1 MSSDVVMEGEKTG
14 AGDISLQE
22 QEQNIATL
30 ASKVREDPLK
40 KVIIFYQQSKMLF
53 SKRKLLY

>member
-1 MSSDVVMEGEKTG
+1 MVMEGEKTG

-40 KVIIFYQQSKMLF
+40 KVTIFYQQSKMLF

>member
-40 KVIIFYQQSKMLF
+40 KVTIFYQQSKMLF